1 MADRTTVAPSPVAR
15 TTVVPEEAAAV
26 DSATASEPTGGPNA
40 PRWTPSRVEDAPLV
54 TGQGRFLDDMDPLPG
69 TLTAAIVRSPHPH
82 A

>member
-1 MADRTTVAPSPVAR
+1 MADQTAVAPSPVAR
-15 TTVVPEEAAAV
+15 TAVVPEEAAAM
-26 DSATASEPTGGPNA
+26 DSATASEPTGGPAA